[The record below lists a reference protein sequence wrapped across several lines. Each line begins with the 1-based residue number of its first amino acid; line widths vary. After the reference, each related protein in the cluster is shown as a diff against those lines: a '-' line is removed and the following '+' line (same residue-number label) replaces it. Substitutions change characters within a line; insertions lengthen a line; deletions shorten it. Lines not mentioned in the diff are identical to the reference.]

1 MNDLFGKKKKQQL
14 QDSIHDLSFKD
25 MILPNRLMA
34 RYDHI
39 EFSNGNYVSYVAI
52 KIHPRRTETKMI
64 LNDLGSVKGVSM
76 LFDLTEMSVSS
87 FEKQLNKT
95 MQNEADGMKKQSNI
109 DLIKKGVNEQAQGNF
124 MTELY
129 NNNEK
134 TYKGTVIIKMV
145 APELDELKSLR
156 KTVKSKLSARS
167 ILADNL
173 SYRQKETFAS
183 FMPFNNN
190 KIHGFIEHPYTAQT
204 FANLWLPNYAS
215 WLQARGFPLGQIDN
229 GGSFFFDPFERRM
242 NISNSN
248 GFVVG
253 KTGSGKSF
261 LLKIIIFNVVLNST
275 NVIMLDPNNEFA
287 DLVTGL
293 GGQAIPLPLLNVLE
307 IRVHDNELK
316 QEIMNMKDAEISD
329 FKFHLNF
336 LRTWYTTYGTDI
348 ENKED
353 KCFEFLCKHIYAK
366 FNIHEDMEYLGM
378 PSNAYPRLRDVYDEA
393 VRLSQLRLSELIEE
407 KIIWKP
413 EQFLE
418 VAQTLQTAVH
428 DGSDSQYFDVYTSAP
443 MDTSKQILL
452 AIQLKSINNLKAS
465 TKSAIYLNMNNYISA
480 LILSDRTTRFFYG
493 WDELHMAIDK
503 RDDADNQAIKE
514 FATIYAIAR
523 KFEVATWAATTSPQH
538 LKHHSVV
545 DSTTTIFS
553 QCAFKFIFQVTGDDY
568 NHLIEMVSNLNEIV
582 KEKVQLLP
590 RFECI
595 SVIGESINFK
605 LKIKG
610 ANLSDLQGDEDPY
623 LVEMAQLF
631 GDAGGR

>member
-1 MNDLFGKKKKQQL
+1 MFGRKKKKQQL
-14 QDSIHDLSFKD
+14 QESIKDLEFKD
-25 MILPNRLMA
+25 MILPNRMQS
-34 RYDHI
+34 RYDRI

-52 KIHPRRTETKMI
+52 KIYPRRTDTKLI
-64 LNDLGSVKGVSM
+64 LKDLGSVKGVSI
-76 LFDLTEMSVSS
+76 LFDLSELSIST

-95 MQNEADGMKKQSNI
+95 VQNEADGMKRKSNVDIVKQ
-109 DLIKKGVNEQAQGNF
+109 GVNEKAQSNF

-145 APELDELKSLR
+145 APSIDELNTLR

-173 SYRQKETFAS
+173 SYRQKDAYAS

-215 WLQARGFPLGQIDN
+215 WVQAKGFPLGQIEN
-229 GGSFFFDPFERRM
+229 GGAFYFDPFERRM
-242 NISNSN
+242 SVSNSN

-253 KTGSGKSF
+253 MSGRGKSF
-261 LLKIIIFNVVLNST
+261 LLKILIFNMVLNGK

-287 DLVTGL
+287 DLVTNL

-366 FNIHEDMEYLGM
+366 FNINEEMDYLNL
-378 PSNAYPRLRDVYDEA
+378 PAHQYPRLRDVYHEA
-393 VRLSQLRLSELIEE
+393 VALSKKRLSELVDEG
-407 KIIWKP
+407 IIWKP
-413 EQFLE
+413 EQFLS
-418 VAQTLQTAVH
+418 VAQTLQTAVL

-443 MDTSKQILL
+443 MDLSKQIIL
-452 AIQLKSINNLKAS
+452 AIQLKTINNLKPA

-480 LILSDRTTRFFYG
+480 LILSDRTTPFLYG
-493 WDELHMAIDK
+493 WDELHMAVDK
-503 RDDADNQAIKE
+503 RADADNQAIKE

-553 QCAFKFIFQVTGDDY
+553 QCAFKFIFQVVGDDY

-595 SVIGESINFK
+595 SVIGENINFK
-605 LKIKG
+605 VKVKG
-610 ANLSDLQGDEDPY
+610 ANLNDLQGDEDPY

>member
-1 MNDLFGKKKKQQL
+1 MFRRKKRKQQL
-14 QDSIHDLSFKD
+14 QESIKDLEFKD
-25 MILPNRLMA
+25 MILPNRMQT
-34 RYDHI
+34 RYDRI
-39 EFSNGNYVSYVAI
+39 EFSNGNYVSYIAI
-52 KIHPRRTETKMI
+52 KIYPRRTDTKLI
-64 LNDLGSVKGVSM
+64 LKDLGSVKGVSI
-76 LFDLTEMSVSS
+76 LFDLSELSIST

-95 MQNEADGMKKQSNI
+95 VQNEADGMKRKSNVDIVKQ
-109 DLIKKGVNEQAQGNF
+109 GVNEKAQSNF

-145 APELDELKSLR
+145 APNLDELNTLR

-173 SYRQKETFAS
+173 SYRQKDAYAS

-215 WLQARGFPLGQIDN
+215 WIQSKGFPLGQIEN
-229 GGSFFFDPFERRM
+229 GGAFYFDPFERRM
-242 NISNSN
+242 SVSNSN

-253 KTGSGKSF
+253 MSGRGKSF
-261 LLKIIIFNVVLNST
+261 LLKILIFNMVLNGK

-287 DLVTGL
+287 DLVTNL

-366 FNIHEDMEYLGM
+366 FNINEDMDYLNL
-378 PSNAYPRLRDVYDEA
+378 PAQQYPRLRDVYHEA
-393 VRLSQLRLSELIEE
+393 VALSKKRLSELVDEG
-407 KIIWKP
+407 IIWKP
-413 EQFLE
+413 EQFLS
-418 VAQTLQTAVH
+418 VAQTLQTAVL

-443 MDTSKQILL
+443 MDLSKQIIL
-452 AIQLKSINNLKAS
+452 AIQLKTINNLKPS

-480 LILSDRTTRFFYG
+480 LILSDRTTPFLYG
-493 WDELHMAIDK
+493 WDELHMAVDK
-503 RDDADNQAIKE
+503 RPDADNQAIKE
-514 FATIYAIAR
+514 FSTVYAIAR

-553 QCAFKFIFQVTGDDY
+553 QCAFKFIFQVVGDDY
-568 NHLIEMVSNLNEIV
+568 KHLIEMVSNLNEIV

-595 SVIGESINFK
+595 SVIGENINFK
-605 LKIKG
+605 VKVKG
-610 ANLSDLQGDEDPY
+610 ANLNDLQGDEDPY
-623 LVEMAQLF
+623 LVEMAKLF

>member
-1 MNDLFGKKKKQQL
+1 MFRRKKKKQQL
-14 QDSIHDLSFKD
+14 QESIKDLEFKD
-25 MILPNRLMA
+25 MILPNRMQS
-34 RYDHI
+34 RYDRI

-52 KIHPRRTETKMI
+52 KIYPRRTDTKLI
-64 LNDLGSVKGVSM
+64 LKDLGSVKGVSI
-76 LFDLTEMSVSS
+76 LFDLSELSIST
-87 FEKQLNKT
+87 FEKQLSKT
-95 MQNEADGMKKQSNI
+95 VQNEADGMKRKSNVDIVKQ
-109 DLIKKGVNEQAQGNF
+109 GVNEKAQSNF

-145 APELDELKSLR
+145 APSIDELNTLR

-173 SYRQKETFAS
+173 SYRQKDAYAS

-215 WLQARGFPLGQIDN
+215 WVQAKGFPLGQIEN
-229 GGSFFFDPFERRM
+229 GGAFYFDPFERRM
-242 NISNSN
+242 SVSNSN

-253 KTGSGKSF
+253 MSGRGKSF
-261 LLKIIIFNVVLNST
+261 LLKILIFNMVLNGK

-287 DLVTGL
+287 DLVTNL

-366 FNIHEDMEYLGM
+366 FNINEEMDYLNL
-378 PSNAYPRLRDVYDEA
+378 PAHQYPRLRDVYHEA
-393 VRLSQLRLSELIEE
+393 VALSKKRLSELVDEG
-407 KIIWKP
+407 IIWKP
-413 EQFLE
+413 EQFLS
-418 VAQTLQTAVH
+418 VAQTLQTAVL

-443 MDTSKQILL
+443 MDLSKQIIL
-452 AIQLKSINNLKAS
+452 AIQLKTINNLKPA

-480 LILSDRTTRFFYG
+480 LILSDRTTPFLYG
-493 WDELHMAIDK
+493 WDELHMAVDK
-503 RDDADNQAIKE
+503 RADADNQAIKE

-553 QCAFKFIFQVTGDDY
+553 QCAFKFIFQVVGDDY
-568 NHLIEMVSNLNEIV
+568 KHLIEMVSNLNEIV

-595 SVIGESINFK
+595 SVIGENINFK
-605 LKIKG
+605 VKVKG
-610 ANLSDLQGDEDPY
+610 ANLNDLQGDEDPY

>member
-1 MNDLFGKKKKQQL
+1 MFGRKKKKQQL
-14 QDSIHDLSFKD
+14 QESIKDLEFKD
-25 MILPNRLMA
+25 MILPNRMQS
-34 RYDHI
+34 RYDRI

-52 KIHPRRTETKMI
+52 KIYPRRTDTKLI
-64 LNDLGSVKGVSM
+64 LKDLGSVKGVSI
-76 LFDLTEMSVSS
+76 LFDLSELSIST
-87 FEKQLNKT
+87 FEKQLSKT
-95 MQNEADGMKKQSNI
+95 VQNEADGMKRKSNVDIVKQ
-109 DLIKKGVNEQAQGNF
+109 GVNEKAQSNF

-145 APELDELKSLR
+145 APSIDELNTLR

-173 SYRQKETFAS
+173 SYRQKDAYAS

-215 WLQARGFPLGQIDN
+215 WVQAKGFPLGQIEN
-229 GGSFFFDPFERRM
+229 GGAFYFDPFERRM
-242 NISNSN
+242 SISNSN

-253 KTGSGKSF
+253 MSGRGKSF
-261 LLKIIIFNVVLNST
+261 LLKILIFNMVLNGK

-287 DLVTGL
+287 DLVTNL

-366 FNIHEDMEYLGM
+366 FNINEDMDYLNL
-378 PSNAYPRLRDVYDEA
+378 PAHHYPRLRDVYHEA
-393 VRLSQLRLSELIEE
+393 VALSKKRLSELVDEG
-407 KIIWKP
+407 IIWKP
-413 EQFLE
+413 EQFLS
-418 VAQTLQTAVH
+418 VAQTLQTAVL

-443 MDTSKQILL
+443 MDLSKQIIL
-452 AIQLKSINNLKAS
+452 AIQLKTINNLKPA

-480 LILSDRTTRFFYG
+480 LILSDRTTPFLYG
-493 WDELHMAIDK
+493 WDELHMAVDK
-503 RDDADNQAIKE
+503 RADADNQAIKE

-553 QCAFKFIFQVTGDDY
+553 QCAFKFIFQVVGDDY

-595 SVIGESINFK
+595 SVIGENINFK
-605 LKIKG
+605 VKVKG
-610 ANLSDLQGDEDPY
+610 ANLNDLQGDEDPY

>member
-1 MNDLFGKKKKQQL
+1 MFRRKKKKQQL
-14 QDSIHDLSFKD
+14 QESIKDLEFKD
-25 MILPNRLMA
+25 MILPNRMQS
-34 RYDHI
+34 RYDRI

-52 KIHPRRTETKMI
+52 KIYPRRTDTKLI
-64 LNDLGSVKGVSM
+64 LKDLGSVKGVSI
-76 LFDLTEMSVSS
+76 LFDLSELSIST

-95 MQNEADGMKKQSNI
+95 VQNEADGMKRKSNVDIVKQ
-109 DLIKKGVNEQAQGNF
+109 GVNEKAQSNF

-145 APELDELKSLR
+145 APSIDELNTLR

-173 SYRQKETFAS
+173 SYRQKDAYAS

-215 WLQARGFPLGQIDN
+215 WVQAKGFPLGQIEN
-229 GGSFFFDPFERRM
+229 GGAFYFDPFERRM
-242 NISNSN
+242 SVSNSN

-253 KTGSGKSF
+253 MSGRGKSF
-261 LLKIIIFNVVLNST
+261 LLKILIFNMVLNGK

-287 DLVTGL
+287 DLVTNL

-366 FNIHEDMEYLGM
+366 FNINEDMDYLNL
-378 PSNAYPRLRDVYDEA
+378 PAHQYPRLRDVYHEA
-393 VRLSQLRLSELIEE
+393 VALSKKRLSELVDEG
-407 KIIWKP
+407 IIWKP
-413 EQFLE
+413 EQFLS
-418 VAQTLQTAVH
+418 VAQTLQTAVL

-443 MDTSKQILL
+443 MDLSKQIIL
-452 AIQLKSINNLKAS
+452 AIQLKTINNLKPA

-480 LILSDRTTRFFYG
+480 LILSDRTTPFLYG
-493 WDELHMAIDK
+493 WDELHMAVDK
-503 RDDADNQAIKE
+503 RTDADNQAIKE

-553 QCAFKFIFQVTGDDY
+553 QCAFKFIFQVVGDDY

-595 SVIGESINFK
+595 SVIGENINFK
-605 LKIKG
+605 VKVKG
-610 ANLSDLQGDEDPY
+610 ANLNDLQGDEDPY

>member
-1 MNDLFGKKKKQQL
+1 MFRRKKRKQQL
-14 QDSIHDLSFKD
+14 QESIKDLEFKD
-25 MILPNRLMA
+25 MILPNRMQT
-34 RYDHI
+34 RYDRI
-39 EFSNGNYVSYVAI
+39 EFSNGNYVSYIAI
-52 KIHPRRTETKMI
+52 KIYPRRTDTKLI
-64 LNDLGSVKGVSM
+64 LKDLGSVKGVSI
-76 LFDLTEMSVSS
+76 LFDLSELSIST

-95 MQNEADGMKKQSNI
+95 VQNEADGMKRKSNVDIVKQ
-109 DLIKKGVNEQAQGNF
+109 GVNEKAQSNF

-145 APELDELKSLR
+145 APNLDELNTLR

-173 SYRQKETFAS
+173 SYRQKDAYAS

-215 WLQARGFPLGQIDN
+215 WIQSKGFPLGQIEN
-229 GGSFFFDPFERRM
+229 GGAFYFDPFERRM
-242 NISNSN
+242 SVSNSN

-253 KTGSGKSF
+253 MSGRGKSF
-261 LLKIIIFNVVLNST
+261 LLKILIFNMVLNGK
-275 NVIMLDPNNEFA
+275 NVITLDPNNEFA
-287 DLVTGL
+287 DLVTNL

-366 FNIHEDMEYLGM
+366 FNINEDMDYLNL
-378 PSNAYPRLRDVYDEA
+378 PAQQYPRLRDVYHEA
-393 VRLSQLRLSELIEE
+393 VALSKKRLSELVDEG
-407 KIIWKP
+407 IIWKP
-413 EQFLE
+413 EQFLS
-418 VAQTLQTAVH
+418 VAQTLQTAVL

-443 MDTSKQILL
+443 MDLSKQIIL
-452 AIQLKSINNLKAS
+452 AIQLKAINNLKPS

-480 LILSDRTTRFFYG
+480 LILSDRTTPFLYG
-493 WDELHMAIDK
+493 WDELHMAVDK
-503 RDDADNQAIKE
+503 RPDADNQAIKE
-514 FATIYAIAR
+514 FATVYAIAR

-553 QCAFKFIFQVTGDDY
+553 QCAFKFIFQVVGDDY
-568 NHLIEMVSNLNEIV
+568 KHLIEMVSNLNEIV

-595 SVIGESINFK
+595 SVIGENINFK
-605 LKIKG
+605 VKVKG
-610 ANLSDLQGDEDPY
+610 ANLNDLQGDEDPY
-623 LVEMAQLF
+623 LVEMAKLF

>member
-1 MNDLFGKKKKQQL
+1 MFRRKKKKQQL
-14 QDSIHDLSFKD
+14 QESIKDLEFKD
-25 MILPNRLMA
+25 MILPNRMQS
-34 RYDHI
+34 RYDRI

-52 KIHPRRTETKMI
+52 KIYPRRTDTKLI
-64 LNDLGSVKGVSM
+64 LKDLGSVKGVSI
-76 LFDLTEMSVSS
+76 LFDLSELSIST
-87 FEKQLNKT
+87 FEKQLSKT
-95 MQNEADGMKKQSNI
+95 VQNEADGMKRKSNVDIVKQ
-109 DLIKKGVNEQAQGNF
+109 GVNEKAQSNF

-145 APELDELKSLR
+145 APSIDELNTLR

-173 SYRQKETFAS
+173 SYRQKDAYAS

-215 WLQARGFPLGQIDN
+215 WVQAKGFPLGQIEN
-229 GGSFFFDPFERRM
+229 GGAFYFDPFERRM
-242 NISNSN
+242 SISNSN

-253 KTGSGKSF
+253 MSGRGKSF
-261 LLKIIIFNVVLNST
+261 LLKILIFNMVLNGK

-287 DLVTGL
+287 DLVTNL

-366 FNIHEDMEYLGM
+366 FNINEDMDYLNL
-378 PSNAYPRLRDVYDEA
+378 PAHHYPRLRDVYHEA
-393 VRLSQLRLSELIEE
+393 VALSKKRLSELVDEG
-407 KIIWKP
+407 IIWKP
-413 EQFLE
+413 EQFLS
-418 VAQTLQTAVH
+418 VAQTLQTAVL

-443 MDTSKQILL
+443 MDLSKQIIL
-452 AIQLKSINNLKAS
+452 AIQLKTINNLKPA

-480 LILSDRTTRFFYG
+480 LILSDRTTPFLYG
-493 WDELHMAIDK
+493 WDELHMAVDK
-503 RDDADNQAIKE
+503 RADADNQAIKE

-553 QCAFKFIFQVTGDDY
+553 QCAFKFIFQVVGDDY
-568 NHLIEMVSNLNEIV
+568 KHLIEMVSNLNEIV

-595 SVIGESINFK
+595 SVIGENINFK
-605 LKIKG
+605 VKVKG
-610 ANLSDLQGDEDPY
+610 ANLNDLQGDEDPY

>member
-1 MNDLFGKKKKQQL
+1 MFRRKKRKQQL
-14 QDSIHDLSFKD
+14 QESIKDLEFKD
-25 MILPNRLMA
+25 MILPNRMQT
-34 RYDHI
+34 RYDRI
-39 EFSNGNYVSYVAI
+39 EFSNGNYVSYIAI
-52 KIHPRRTETKMI
+52 KIYPRRTDTKLI
-64 LNDLGSVKGVSM
+64 LKDLGSVKGVSI
-76 LFDLTEMSVSS
+76 LFDLSELSIST

-95 MQNEADGMKKQSNI
+95 VQNEADGMKRKSNVDIVKQ
-109 DLIKKGVNEQAQGNF
+109 GVNEKAQSNF

-145 APELDELKSLR
+145 APNLDELNTLR

-173 SYRQKETFAS
+173 SYRQKDAYAS

-215 WLQARGFPLGQIDN
+215 WIQSKGFPLGQIEN
-229 GGSFFFDPFERRM
+229 GGAFYFDPFERRM
-242 NISNSN
+242 SVSNSN

-253 KTGSGKSF
+253 MSGRGKSF
-261 LLKIIIFNVVLNST
+261 LLKILIFNMVLNGK

-287 DLVTGL
+287 DLVTNL

-366 FNIHEDMEYLGM
+366 FNINEDMDYLNL
-378 PSNAYPRLRDVYDEA
+378 PAQQYPRLRDVYHEA
-393 VRLSQLRLSELIEE
+393 VALSKKRLSELVDEG
-407 KIIWKP
+407 IIWKP
-413 EQFLE
+413 EQFLS
-418 VAQTLQTAVH
+418 VAQTLQTAVL

-443 MDTSKQILL
+443 MDLSKQIIL
-452 AIQLKSINNLKAS
+452 AIQLKTINNLKPS

-480 LILSDRTTRFFYG
+480 LILSDRTTPFLYG
-493 WDELHMAIDK
+493 WDELHMAVDK
-503 RDDADNQAIKE
+503 RPDADNQAIKE
-514 FATIYAIAR
+514 FSTVYAIAR

-553 QCAFKFIFQVTGDDY
+553 QCAFKFIFQVVGDDY
-568 NHLIEMVSNLNEIV
+568 KHLIEMVSNLNEIV

-595 SVIGESINFK
+595 SVIGENINFK
-605 LKIKG
+605 VKVKG
-610 ANLSDLQGDEDPY
+610 ANLNDLQGDEDPY

>member
-1 MNDLFGKKKKQQL
+1 MFGRKKKKQQL
-14 QDSIHDLSFKD
+14 QESIKDLEFKD
-25 MILPNRLMA
+25 MILPNRMQS
-34 RYDHI
+34 RYDRI

-52 KIHPRRTETKMI
+52 KIYPRRTDTKLI
-64 LNDLGSVKGVSM
+64 LKDLGSVKGVSI
-76 LFDLTEMSVSS
+76 LFDLSELSIST
-87 FEKQLNKT
+87 FEKQLSKT
-95 MQNEADGMKKQSNI
+95 VQNEADGMKRKSNVDIVKQ
-109 DLIKKGVNEQAQGNF
+109 GVNEKAQSNF

-145 APELDELKSLR
+145 APSIDELNTLC

-173 SYRQKETFAS
+173 SYRQKDAYAS

-215 WLQARGFPLGQIDN
+215 WVQAKGFPLGQIEN
-229 GGSFFFDPFERRM
+229 GGAFYFDPFERRM
-242 NISNSN
+242 SISNSN

-253 KTGSGKSF
+253 MSGRGKSF
-261 LLKIIIFNVVLNST
+261 LLKILIFNMVLNGK

-287 DLVTGL
+287 DLVTNL

-366 FNIHEDMEYLGM
+366 FNINEDMDYLNL
-378 PSNAYPRLRDVYDEA
+378 PAHHYPRLRDVYHEA
-393 VRLSQLRLSELIEE
+393 VALSKKRLSELVDEG
-407 KIIWKP
+407 IIWKP
-413 EQFLE
+413 EQFLS
-418 VAQTLQTAVH
+418 VAQTLQTAVL

-443 MDTSKQILL
+443 MDLSKQIIL
-452 AIQLKSINNLKAS
+452 AIQLKTINNLKPA

-480 LILSDRTTRFFYG
+480 LILSDRTTPFLYG
-493 WDELHMAIDK
+493 WDELHMAVDK
-503 RDDADNQAIKE
+503 RADADNQAIKE

-553 QCAFKFIFQVTGDDY
+553 QCAFKFIFQVVGDDY

-595 SVIGESINFK
+595 SVIGENINFK
-605 LKIKG
+605 VKVKG
-610 ANLSDLQGDEDPY
+610 ANLNDLQGDEDPY

>member
-1 MNDLFGKKKKQQL
+1 MLGKKKKKKQL
-14 QDSIHDLSFKD
+14 QDGIQDLDFKD
-25 MILPNRLMA
+25 MLLPNRMQS
-34 RYDHI
+34 RYDRI
-39 EFSNGNYVSYVAI
+39 EFSNGNYVSYIAI
-52 KIHPRRTETKMI
+52 KIYPRRTETKLI
-64 LNDLGSVKGVSM
+64 LKDLGSVKGVSM
-76 LFDLTEMSVSS
+76 LFDLSELAIST

-95 MQNEADGMKKQSNI
+95 VQNEADGMKRKSNV
-109 DLIKKGVNEQAQGNF
+109 DLVKKGVNEMAQSNF

-145 APELDELKSLR
+145 ASDLDELNTLR

-173 SYRQKETFAS
+173 SYRQKETYAS

-215 WLQARGFPLGQIDN
+215 WIQSKGFPLGQIEN
-229 GGSFFFDPFERRM
+229 GGAFYFDPFERRM
-242 NISNSN
+242 SVSNSN

-253 KTGSGKSF
+253 MSGRGKSF
-261 LLKIIIFNVVLNST
+261 LLKILIFNMVLNGK

-287 DLVTGL
+287 ELVTKL

-366 FNIHEDMEYLGM
+366 FNINEEMDYLNLKAHE
-378 PSNAYPRLRDVYDEA
+378 YPRLRDVYDEA
-393 VRLSQLRLSELIEE
+393 VELSKKRLSELVDNG
-407 KIIWKP
+407 IIWKP
-413 EQFLE
+413 EQFLS

-443 MDTSKQILL
+443 MDLSKQIVL
-452 AIQLKSINNLKAS
+452 AIQLKAINNLKPA

-480 LILSDRTTRFFYG
+480 LILSDRTTPFLYG
-493 WDELHMAIDK
+493 WDELHLAVDK
-503 RDDADNQAIKE
+503 RPDADNQAIKE
-514 FATIYAIAR
+514 FSTVYAIAR

-538 LKHHSVV
+538 LKHPSVV

-553 QCAFKFIFQVTGDDY
+553 QCAFKFIFQVVGDDY
-568 NHLIEMVSNLNEIV
+568 KHLVEMVSNLNEIV

-595 SVIGESINFK
+595 SVIGENINFK
-605 LKIKG
+605 VKIKG
-610 ANLSDLQGDEDPY
+610 ANLNDLQGDEDPY

>member
-1 MNDLFGKKKKQQL
+1 MLGKKKKKKQL
-14 QDSIHDLSFKD
+14 QDSIQDLDFKD
-25 MILPNRLMA
+25 MLLPNRMQS
-34 RYDHI
+34 RYDRI
-39 EFSNGNYVSYVAI
+39 EFSNGNYVSYIAI
-52 KIHPRRTETKMI
+52 KIYPRRTETKLI
-64 LNDLGSVKGVSM
+64 LKDLGSVKGVSM
-76 LFDLTEMSVSS
+76 LFDLSELAIST

-95 MQNEADGMKKQSNI
+95 VQNEADGMKRKSNV
-109 DLIKKGVNEQAQGNF
+109 DLVKKGVNEMAQSNF

-145 APELDELKSLR
+145 ASDLDELNTLR

-173 SYRQKETFAS
+173 SYRQKETYAS

-215 WLQARGFPLGQIDN
+215 WIQSKGFPLGQIEN
-229 GGSFFFDPFERRM
+229 GGAFYFDPFERRM
-242 NISNSN
+242 SVSNSN

-253 KTGSGKSF
+253 MSGRGKSF
-261 LLKIIIFNVVLNST
+261 LLKILIFNMVLNGK

-287 DLVTGL
+287 ELVTKL

-366 FNIHEDMEYLGM
+366 FNINEEMDYLNLQAHE
-378 PSNAYPRLRDVYDEA
+378 YPRLRDVYDEA
-393 VRLSQLRLSELIEE
+393 VELSKKRLSELVDNG
-407 KIIWKP
+407 IIWKP
-413 EQFLE
+413 EQFLS

-443 MDTSKQILL
+443 MDLSKQIIL
-452 AIQLKSINNLKAS
+452 AIQLKAINNLKPA

-480 LILSDRTTRFFYG
+480 LILSDRTTPFLYG
-493 WDELHMAIDK
+493 WDELHMAVDK
-503 RDDADNQAIKE
+503 RPDADNPAIKE
-514 FATIYAIAR
+514 FATVYAIAR

-553 QCAFKFIFQVTGDDY
+553 QCAFKFIFQVVGDDY
-568 NHLIEMVSNLNEIV
+568 KHLIEMVSNLNEIV

-595 SVIGESINFK
+595 SVIGENINFK
-605 LKIKG
+605 VKIKG
-610 ANLSDLQGDEDPY
+610 ANLNDLQGDEDPY